1 MNKKVHILGG
11 GTLAYVRSHLALC
24 APAYGTT
31 ARTLERLCRAQGDK
45 LDVVLHLTRM
55 AGGDKALE
63 TVEDVARLL
72 EEIVADLATKIVF
85 VNVAL
90 CDFRGIVG
98 DERDCHKHGPRLS
111 TRSEPIPRQMGL
123 RPVAKLI
130 GTVRRQRKDI
140 LLVGFKHTRGAS
152 PDEQYVAGLHLVK
165 GASCNLVLANDTVSR
180 LNMVVTP
187 EEARYH
193 VTTDRDEAL
202 RGLVEMAYLRSHLTF
217 TRSTVVAGDPVPWDS
232 PLVPDSLR
240 KVVNHC
246 IRRGAYKPFRGS
258 TAGHFAVKLDGSTFL
273 TSRRKTDFN
282 DLPAVGLVKVV
293 TDGPDSVIA
302 YGSKPSVG
310 GQSQRIVFHDH
321 PDHDCIVHFHCPIK
335 PGSEVP
341 QVSQRE
347 YECGSHECGQNTSRG
362 LWRFGNLSAVYLQ
375 EHGPNIVFH
384 RSIDSQEVISFIEAN
399 FDLGEK
405 TGGCVTIR
413 ERSNTPALWR
423 LP

>member
-1 MNKKVHILGG
+1 V
-11 GTLAYVRSHLALC
+11 A
-24 APAYGTT
+24 
-31 ARTLERLCRAQGDK
+31 
-45 LDVVLHLTRM
+45 LHLTRM
-55 AGGDKALE
+55 AGGSQGLE

-72 EEIVADLATKIVF
+72 AEIVADLATKVVF

-90 CDFRGIVG
+90 CDFRGVVG

-111 TRSEPIPRQMGL
+111 TRGGPVPTQMGL
-123 RPVAKLI
+123 RPLPKLI
-130 GTVRRQRKDI
+130 GTVRRHRKDI
-140 LLVGFKHTRGAS
+140 FLVGFKHTSGAS

-165 GASCNLVLANDTVSR
+165 EASCNLVLANDAVSR
-180 LNMVVTP
+180 RNMVVTP

-217 TRSTVVAGDPVPWDS
+217 TRSTVVAGEPVPWGS

-240 KVVNHC
+240 EVVNHC
-246 IRRGAYKPFRGS
+246 VRRGAYKPFRGA
-258 TAGHFAVKLDGSTFL
+258 TAGHFAVKLDGNTFL

-282 DLPAVGLVKVV
+282 DLASVGLVRVV

-310 GQSQRIVFHDH
+310 GQSQRVVFQDH
-321 PDHDCIVHFHCPIK
+321 PDYDCIVHFHCPIK

-362 LWRFGNLSAVYLQ
+362 LRRFGGLSAVYLR
-375 EHGPNIVFH
+375 EHGPNVVFH
-384 RSIDSQEVISFIEAN
+384 RSIDPQEVINFIEGN
-399 FDLGEK
+399 FDLSEK
-405 TGGCVTIR
+405 TGGYVSTR
-413 ERSNTPALWR
+413 EGLNTPSTLETFLDLTRGGSGRVERQQSAELGR
-423 LP
+423 P